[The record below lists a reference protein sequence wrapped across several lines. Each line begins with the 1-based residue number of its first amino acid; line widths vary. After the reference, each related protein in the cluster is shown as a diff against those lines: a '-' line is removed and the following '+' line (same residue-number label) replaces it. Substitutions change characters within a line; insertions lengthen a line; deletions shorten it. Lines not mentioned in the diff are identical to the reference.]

1 MYIMIGTRAYNFLD
15 IRDKSNHLIITTYG
29 ERIFA
34 SIYCGGVPKTI
45 LFLDYKSKWEEEAVF
60 WSTVVLPYHLMSVKD
75 SHQILRIHP
84 VVVGRHWL
92 VATLS

>member
-1 MYIMIGTRAYNFLD
+1 MAQEGLHNFLD

-60 WSTVVLPYHLMSVKD
+60 WSTVVNSIPLNELVVKD
-75 SHQILRIHP
+75 SHQILRIYIQ
-84 VVVGRHWL
+84 L
-92 VATLS
+92 VA

>member
-1 MYIMIGTRAYNFLD
+1 MAQEGLHNFLD

-60 WSTVVLPYHLMSVKD
+60 WSTVVNSIPLNECERFSPD
-75 SHQILRIHP
+75 SENLYP
-84 VVVGRHWL
+84 VSCI
-92 VATLS
+92 A

>member
-1 MYIMIGTRAYNFLD
+1 MAFDLSYNFLD

-60 WSTVVLPYHLMSVKD
+60 WSTVVNSIPLNELVKD
-75 SHQILRIHP
+75 SHQILRIYIQ
-84 VVVGRHWL
+84 L
-92 VATLS
+92 VA